1 MSSRLELHELLLSI
15 GGPNVYYQIPSNLT
29 IKYPAIKYSINK
41 IDNNHANNLVY
52 HQERSYSITVMSK
65 DADCD
70 IVDKISKLPKCS
82 FDRQFVSDNIYH
94 SIFNMYY

>member
-70 IVDKISKLPKCS
+70 IVDKISKLPKCI
-82 FDRQFVSDNIYH
+82 FDRQFIVDNIYH
-94 SIFNMYY
+94 TAFIMYY